1 MLKNKWRKLVT
12 GDEKKRVRDLIRER
26 KKEPFYIRL
35 IDKLAFTL
43 GVINISVS
51 QYFLLSRPQDFWIW
65 YSLIIP
71 LLMIVRTRE
80 FKKRKFDYFLF
91 DFCYFVLVLT
101 FIYLYFVNQSE
112 ILFNICYI
120 FSNSLFKNG
129 KK

>member
-43 GVINISVS
+43 GVINISMS
-51 QYFLLSRPQDFWIW
+51 QYFLLSRPQDFWRW

-101 FIYLYFVNQSE
+101 FIYLYFFNQSE

-120 FSNSLFKNG
+120 FSNGIN
-129 KK
+129 